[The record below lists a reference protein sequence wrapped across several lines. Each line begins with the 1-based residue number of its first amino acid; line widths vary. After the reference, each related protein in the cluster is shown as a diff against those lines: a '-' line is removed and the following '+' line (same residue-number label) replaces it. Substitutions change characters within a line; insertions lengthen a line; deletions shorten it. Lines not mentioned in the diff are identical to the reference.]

1 LRPRLLIENDNGRSI
16 TTRVRQK
23 RKGADGVIAAT
34 TPGAEERD
42 LRCPRIECCK
52 ECELGIGRIFIRW
65 EARYGHTSRLELIG
79 IGGAQRIKIADNL
92 VEW

>member
-23 RKGADGVIAAT
+23 CKGADGVIAAT
-34 TPGAEERD
+34 TPGAEKRD
-42 LRCPRIECCK
+42 LRCPSIERRK

-65 EARYGHTSRLELIG
+65 EARYDNTGRLKFVDVAG
-79 IGGAQRIKIADNL
+79 VQ
-92 VEW
+92 